1 MIQLFSIV
9 LSVIKEQRD
18 PQHAQPRV
26 LLKQSLNKE
35 LLSSSPA
42 PRREDL
48 RLNVPGL
55 PFGRKKWVRGWM
67 RGPCP
72 SCLHS
77 SQPEQLC

>member
-1 MIQLFSIV
+1 MKLGKKKKRNESRIMIQLFSIV

-48 RLNVPGL
+48 RLNVSGL
-55 PFGRKKWVRGWM
+55 PFGRKK
-67 RGPCP
+67 
-72 SCLHS
+72 
-77 SQPEQLC
+77 